1 MSNKLL
7 IPGTD
12 AADAMPTSVST
23 PVRPAFAYTP
33 LDCSRDPNAIR
44 LLSVLPILLDGYIQ
58 VEIQQAQPGT
68 VRPESVSRSSE
79 ALDGVSIP
87 GYRCLSY
94 TWGQPCKGREIL
106 VNGCN
111 FRVRDNLF
119 EFLDTARRL
128 FPTTS
133 LWIDAICIDQ
143 NNLDERGHQ
152 VEHMGHIYE
161 CATEVLI
168 WLGILEGL
176 EYIANYLKRKRSVS
190 KFAVS
195 PRKHLSE
202 VMMHPCWTR
211 AWVSEY
217 LLQKLLRPRKYMRQ
231 AHGITISND
240 DILVL
245 KASLREDQSHDLLAF
260 ER

>member
-1 MSNKLL
+1 MSNEILFS
-7 IPGTD
+7 GTD
-12 AADAMPTSVST
+12 AAEAIPISNHAV
-23 PVRPAFAYTP
+23 VRPAFVYAP
-33 LDCSRDPNAIR
+33 LDYSLDFHPIR
-44 LLSVLPILLDGYIQ
+44 LLSVLPTLLDGFIQ

-68 VRPESVSRSSE
+68 VRPESVSCSFE
-79 ALDGVSIP
+79 PLDGVTIP

-94 TWGQPCKGREIL
+94 TWGQPCDGREIL
-106 VNGCN
+106 LNGCT

-128 FPTTS
+128 FPTTP

-143 NNLDERGHQ
+143 NNSAERGHE
-152 VEHMGHIYE
+152 VERMGRVYE
-161 CATEVLI
+161 CAMEVLI
-168 WLGILEGL
+168 WLGIFEGL

-202 VMMHPCWTR
+202 VMMHPYWTR

-217 LLQKLLRPRKYMRQ
+217 LLQKLLRPRKYIRQ

-240 DILVL
+240 DISAL
-245 KASLREDQSHDLLAF
+245 KASLRKDKSHDLLAF